1 MYSINNRMSHKN
13 IPYTYLVGW
22 SDTGM
27 YYYGVRYASNANPDE
42 LWKSYF
48 TSSKHIQHFRAK
60 HGEPDII
67 EVRQIFDCVDRARAW
82 EHKVLRRISAVN
94 RLDFLNHTDNISIP
108 VTDHDRAANFTNY
121 LSSIRGRKRSDYLG
135 EDVDRRLSKITSET
149 HRGKKVSAASRK
161 KMSIAAK
168 ANQQGTHNIKSAYRK
183 VSCLKC
189 QKAMIFSNYK
199 RWHNH

>member
-1 MYSINNRMSHKN
+1 MSHKN

-22 SDTGM
+22 SKNGM

-42 LWKSYF
+42 LWRSYF
-48 TSSKHIQHFRAK
+48 TSSKHIQHFRSK

-67 EVRQIFDCVDRARAW
+67 QVRQVFDCVNRARLW

-94 RLDFLNHTDNISIP
+94 RSDFLNYTDNISIP
-108 VTDHDRAANFTNY
+108 VTDHDRAANFSNY

-135 EDVDRRLSKITSET
+135 EDVDKRLSEISSKT
-149 HRGKKVSAASRK
+149 HKGKKVSAASRK

-168 ANQQGTHNIKSAYRK
+168 ANQQGTRNIKSAYRE

-189 QKAMIFSNYK
+189 KKTMIFSNYK